1 MAGLYIH
8 IPFCKSRCIYCA
20 FYSTTDSALRQRYV
34 DAVIKEMASTPCPSR
49 REESIE
55 TIYIGGG
62 TPSQLTIPQLQQ
74 LFYNIY
80 KVYHLPSLREGKG
93 VGFLPSL
100 REGKGSGLEV
110 TIECN
115 PDDVTPEWA
124 AALAPLGINRVS
136 MGAQTFDDRRLRF
149 LHRRHTAAQV
159 EQAVRTLRDAG
170 IRNIS
175 IDLMY
180 GFPGE
185 TMADWQRDIDA
196 ALALGVEHLSA
207 YCLMV
212 EEGTPLY
219 EKMRNGENEKMRN
232 GENEE
237 MRDGENEE
245 MRDGENEEMR
255 DGENEKMRD
264 GENEKM
270 RDGENEEMIN
280 DKAEETERA
289 MYELLIDRLTAAG
302 YEHYEISNFALR
314 PAGVP
319 DDQPSPYRSR
329 HNSNYWNDTPYP
341 YIGLGAAAH
350 SYMPAAAPSLSSSPA
365 ESVAIRSWNVS
376 DLRQYIEAIERGERP
391 CEEEV
396 LDEDTRYNDRITV
409 ALRTSDGLDLTTL
422 SDRHRRYCMKEAH
435 RFLSDGL
442 LTLRGQHLVLTRRG
456 LFVSDL
462 VMSAL
467 MMV

>member
-1 MAGLYIH
+1 MAGIYIH

-20 FYSTTDSALRQRYV
+20 FYSTTDLRWRQRYV
-34 DAVIKEMASTPCPSR
+34 DAVCREWQLRSHEMSTPA
-49 REESIE
+49 
-55 TIYIGGG
+55 TTVYFGGG
-62 TPSQLTIPQLQQ
+62 TPSQLTPQQLQQ
-74 LFYNIY
+74 LLTA
-80 KVYHLPSLREGKG
+80 LP
-93 VGFLPSL
+93 PSAP
-100 REGKGSGLEV
+100 EV
-110 TIECN
+110 TIEAN
-115 PDDVTPEWA
+115 PDDITPAYA
-124 AALAPLGINRVS
+124 AILSQLSINRVS

-159 EQAVRTLRDAG
+159 EQAVRTLRAAG
-170 IRNIS
+170 ISNIS

-185 TMADWQRDIDA
+185 TLEDWQRDIDA

-212 EEGTPLY
+212 EEGTALY
-219 EKMRNGENEKMRN
+219 EQMRAHPRPLPKGGE
-232 GENEE
+232 EE
-237 MRDGENEE
+237 RE
-245 MRDGENEEMR
+245 
-255 DGENEKMRD
+255 
-264 GENEKM
+264 
-270 RDGENEEMIN
+270 
-280 DKAEETERA
+280 EETERA
-289 MYELLIDRLTAAG
+289 MYELLIDRLTSAG

-319 DDQPSPYRSR
+319 ADQPSPYRSR
-329 HNSNYWNDTPYP
+329 HNSNYWNDTPY
-341 YIGLGAAAH
+341 IGLGAAAH
-350 SYMPAAAPSLSSSPA
+350 SYTPAAATALSDSPA
-365 ESVAIRSWNVS
+365 ESAAIRSWNVS
-376 DLRQYIEAIERGERP
+376 DLRQYIEAIEHGERP
-391 CEEEV
+391 CETEV

-422 SDRHRRYCMKEAH
+422 SERHRHYCMKEAH

-456 LFVSDL
+456 LFVSDM